1 MAKNVSFG
9 RKSVSAES
17 PKINIAERP
26 KAKHN
31 FGRNFGR
38 NRTEILFG
46 CPLLVP
52 GKDVRLS
59 EGPLVHVLDLRVQ
72 ILGGLVHGGSEGVVG
87 KVQTGVHVADV
98 SDELSLG
105 CMGNV
110 RVKYRIDQG

>member
-1 MAKNVSFG
+1 MAH
-9 RKSVSAES
+9 
-17 PKINIAERP
+17 
-26 KAKHN
+26 AKH
-31 FGRNFGR
+31 GGSSSLQLLDAWLLL
-38 NRTEILFG
+38 ILWEVLG
-46 CPLLVP
+46 EDSLVP